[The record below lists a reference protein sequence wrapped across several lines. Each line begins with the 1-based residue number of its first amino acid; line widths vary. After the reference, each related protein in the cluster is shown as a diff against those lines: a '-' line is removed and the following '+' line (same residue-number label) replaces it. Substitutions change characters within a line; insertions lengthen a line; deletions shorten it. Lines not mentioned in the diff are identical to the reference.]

1 MLIGDPASDDWP
13 LAIAEYRAVAA
24 EQASDVPQDE
34 VYGPCESDAE
44 ELHGRGAASGRAVV
58 WQRYST
64 SKRRRL

>member
-1 MLIGDPASDDWP
+1 MLIGDPGSDGWP

-44 ELHGRGAASGRAVV
+44 DLHEVEELQVV
-58 WQRYST
+58 VQWFGNATAHR
-64 SKRRRL
+64 KGDA